1 MSTEAQVITLHGHS
15 IAYVQKGSGPV
26 LLLIHGMAGSLAT
39 WRSVID
45 PLARNATVLA
55 VDLPGHGGSS
65 PGGGD
70 YSLGSLAA
78 GLRDVLTALG
88 HDRATLVGHSLGGGI
103 AMQFAYQFPE
113 MTERLVLVSSGGLGL
128 EVNPALRAASLP
140 GANLF
145 LSVTAE
151 ATRLASGIAGR
162 VLRATH
168 SPPRPGLDEL
178 VRSYASLADADRRS
192 AFLAT
197 VRSVVGLNGQTVRA
211 GDRLYLAEDLPVLLI
226 WGAEDPIIPVEHA
239 TSRARA
245 HASQHPCGV
254 RRRPPFPPRR
264 GTTTVRHGA
273 GGLLRQ
279 HRAGGLRRRDVA
291 SAAAGHRPARLSV
304 TNPPGPKSRGRSDSD
319 DGARHGSGP
328 RLCGIDLPGDRLRLL
343 LRRVGRLMEVGC
355 RRSVRAINR
364 PLKRLRERRCLAG
377 LDALKHDLIALDDLV
392 DVDS

>member
-1 MSTEAQVITLHGHS
+1 MSTGHQSVTLHGHS

-26 LLLIHGMAGSLAT
+26 LLLIHGMAGSLST

-55 VDLPGHGGSS
+55 VDLPGHGASS

-78 GLRDVLTALG
+78 CLRDVLTLLG

-103 AMQFAYQFPE
+103 AMQFSYQFPE

-128 EVNPALRAASLP
+128 EVNPVLRAASLP

-151 ATRLASGIAGR
+151 ATRRVSGIAGR
-162 VLRATH
+162 VLRAAH
-168 SPPRPGLDEL
+168 SPSRPGLDEL

-211 GDRLYLAEDLPVLLI
+211 EDRLYLAKDLPVLLI
-226 WGAEDPIIPVEHA
+226 WGAEDPIIPAEHA
-239 TSRARA
+239 RAAHKLLPHSTLCVFDGVRHFPQVEAPQRFVTALEDFRTTTEPLVFDAASWRARM
-245 HASQHPCGV
+245 Q
-254 RRRPPFPPRR
+254 
-264 GTTTVRHGA
+264 
-273 GGLLRQ
+273 
-279 HRAGGLRRRDVA
+279 
-291 SAAAGHRPARLSV
+291 V
-304 TNPPGPKSRGRSDSD
+304 T
-319 DGARHGSGP
+319 
-328 RLCGIDLPGDRLRLL
+328 DLPD
-343 LRRVGRLMEVGC
+343 
-355 RRSVRAINR
+355 
-364 PLKRLRERRCLAG
+364 
-377 LDALKHDLIALDDLV
+377 
-392 DVDS
+392 

>member
-1 MSTEAQVITLHGHS
+1 MPSATSYGSSGAAARAITLHGHS
-15 IAYVQKGSGPV
+15 IAYVQKGAGPV

-45 PLARNATVLA
+45 PLAPNATVLA

-113 MTERLVLVSSGGLGL
+113 MTERLALVSSGGLGL
-128 EVNPALRAASLP
+128 EVNPVLRAASLP

-151 ATRLASGIAGR
+151 ATRRASGIAGR

-168 SPPRPGLDEL
+168 SPSRPGFDEL
-178 VRSYASLADADRRS
+178 VSSYASLADADRRT

-211 GDRLYLAEDLPVLLI
+211 EDRLYLAKDLPVLLI

-239 TSRARA
+239 RAAHRLLPDSTLAVFDGVRHFPHVEAPQRFVTALEDFCASTEPAVFDAATWRARM
-245 HASQHPCGV
+245 Q
-254 RRRPPFPPRR
+254 
-264 GTTTVRHGA
+264 
-273 GGLLRQ
+273 
-279 HRAGGLRRRDVA
+279 VA
-291 SAAAGHRPARLSV
+291 
-304 TNPPGPKSRGRSDSD
+304 
-319 DGARHGSGP
+319 
-328 RLCGIDLPGDRLRLL
+328 DLPD
-343 LRRVGRLMEVGC
+343 
-355 RRSVRAINR
+355 
-364 PLKRLRERRCLAG
+364 
-377 LDALKHDLIALDDLV
+377 
-392 DVDS
+392 

>member
-1 MSTEAQVITLHGHS
+1 MSPQHQVVTLHGHT
-15 IAYVQKGSGPV
+15 ITYVQQGSGPV

-45 PLARNATVLA
+45 PLTRNATVLA
-55 VDLPGHGGSS
+55 VDLPGHGSSS

-151 ATRLASGIAGR
+151 GARLASRVAGR
-162 VLRATH
+162 VGRATH
-168 SPPRPGLDEL
+168 LAPRPGLDEL

-211 GDRLYLAEDLPVLLI
+211 GDRLYLAKDLPVLLI

-239 TSRARA
+239 RAAHELMPHSTLAVFDGVRHFPHVEAPQRFVTALEDFCASTEPAAFDAATWRARLRVTEA
-245 HASQHPCGV
+245 ATE
-254 RRRPPFPPRR
+254 PPE
-264 GTTTVRHGA
+264 GA
-273 GGLLRQ
+273 Q
-279 HRAGGLRRRDVA
+279 
-291 SAAAGHRPARLSV
+291 
-304 TNPPGPKSRGRSDSD
+304 T
-319 DGARHGSGP
+319 
-328 RLCGIDLPGDRLRLL
+328 I
-343 LRRVGRLMEVGC
+343 
-355 RRSVRAINR
+355 
-364 PLKRLRERRCLAG
+364 
-377 LDALKHDLIALDDLV
+377 
-392 DVDS
+392 